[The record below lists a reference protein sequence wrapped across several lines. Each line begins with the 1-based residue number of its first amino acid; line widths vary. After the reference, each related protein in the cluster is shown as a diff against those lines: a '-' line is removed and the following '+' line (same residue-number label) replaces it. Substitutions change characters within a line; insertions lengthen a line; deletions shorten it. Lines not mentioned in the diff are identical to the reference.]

1 MTATISNMMFG
12 VDWEERIDFQKL
24 RRDRLQK
31 LQKSMKDKGFD
42 AIMLFRYDNI
52 RYATAHRQSYI
63 EAFYV
68 TRNLSIVPV
77 EGEPFIYPAS
87 GDYRRSRQAMTW
99 VSKNR
104 LFPLPT
110 LEDEGVSAH
119 VAKTLIHDAFAE
131 LGLLKGGKV
140 GIDAIIFHLYQEL
153 QRQFPKINFDMAT
166 DVIRTARM
174 IKTPEEIQL
183 LRTSAVISDEAM
195 MAGIDAVRHGVREY
209 EVAAKVVEKIW
220 NLGAEN
226 YSHAPMICSGE
237 RICPL
242 HRLPTERI
250 MRPGDMVFFD
260 LGANFNGYITE
271 FSRTVLVPG
280 KKPTALQ
287 KKVYQTVY
295 AAIMKVISMTVPGT
309 KSTDINAACRKV
321 TRDAGFGEGYQGI
334 LGHSIGT
341 CVQEPPYVGESLAGG
356 EYEFI
361 VEPNMVLTM
370 EPGIFPQE
378 PINGEYVGTRLED
391 VILVTEKGNEVLTKT
406 PYSEEL
412 LG

>member
-1 MTATISNMMFG
+1 MVATTSNMMFG
-12 VDWEERIDFQKL
+12 VDWEERVDFAKL
-24 RRDRLQK
+24 RKDRLQK
-31 LQKSMKDKGFD
+31 LQKSMKERGFS
-42 AIMLFRYDNI
+42 ALMLFRYDNI
-52 RYATAHRQSYI
+52 RYATAMRQSYV
-63 EAFYV
+63 ETFYI

-77 EGEPFIYPAS
+77 EGEPFIYIAS
-87 GDYRRSRQAMTW
+87 GDYRRARQAMPW
-99 VSKNR
+99 ISQNR

-110 LEDEGVSAH
+110 LEDEGISAT
-119 VAKTLIHDAFAE
+119 VAETLIKDAFSE
-131 LGLLKGGKV
+131 LGLSKGSKV
-140 GIDAIIFHLYQEL
+140 GIDAIVFHLSQEL
-153 QRQFPKINFDMAT
+153 HRQFPDINFDMAT
-166 DVIRTARM
+166 DAIRAARM
-174 IKTPEEIQL
+174 IKTHEEIQL
-183 LRTSAVISDEAM
+183 LRTSAALSDEAM
-195 MAGIDAVRHGVREY
+195 MAGIEAARHGVREY
-209 EVAAKVVEKIW
+209 EIAAKVVERIW

-242 HRLPTERI
+242 HRMPTDRI
-250 MRPGDMVFFD
+250 LRPGDMVFFD

-271 FSRTVLVPG
+271 FARTVIVPG
-280 KKPTALQ
+280 RKPTPLQ

-295 AAIMKVISMTVPGT
+295 DAIMRVIEMTVPGA

-361 VEPNMVLTM
+361 VEPNMILTM

-378 PINGEYVGTRLED
+378 PIDGEYVGTRLED
-391 VILVTEKGNEVLTKT
+391 VILVTETGNDVLTKT
-406 PYSEEL
+406 PYCEEL
-412 LG
+412 LS